1 MKGIIFDMDG
11 LMIDS
16 ERVTYEG
23 YVELCEKLGKTLTV
37 DMYVQCLGKPVPQ
50 IWDVFYKGFG
60 SDFPAPEIMKANHAR
75 MAAQFEQ
82 DGVPVKPGLRPLL
95 DYLKAQG
102 YKTCVATSSTRER
115 VDKILAKADLAN
127 AFDETICGDE
137 VERGKPDPEI
147 FLKACQKLHLPP
159 EACLVLEDSEMG
171 IQAASQAGI
180 RVVCVPDMK
189 YPEPEYAKK
198 TWKIVERLDQVIPL
212 LRESE
217 QS

>member
-60 SDFPAPEIMKANHAR
+60 SDFPAPEIMKANHDR

-82 DGVPVKPGLRPLL
+82 EGVPVKPGLRPLL

-127 AFDETICGDE
+127 AFDETI
-137 VERGKPDPEI
+137 
-147 FLKACQKLHLPP
+147 
-159 EACLVLEDSEMG
+159 
-171 IQAASQAGI
+171 AAMKWKEESRI
-180 RVVCVPDMK
+180 RK
-189 YPEPEYAKK
+189 
-198 TWKIVERLDQVIPL
+198 
-212 LRESE
+212 SF
-217 QS
+217 